1 MKITS
6 VVLEPKDAVNI
17 VIGAIEGGTGY
28 WAECTDYKWKR
39 WYVNPDAKYGE
50 EDYEKLRDI
59 PRDEVLVR
67 IKEDEDNGEPTRE
80 NNDWF
85 EITTENLERALC
97 AVLNS
102 KYAKQ
107 VSFEDYGDGVD
118 VDADGADIIFQYA
131 IFGELVFA

>member
-6 VVLEPKDAVNI
+6 VVLEPQDAVDI

-39 WYVNPDAKYGE
+39 WYVNPDAKF
-50 EDYEKLRDI
+50 DDPDHDKLRDI

-85 EITTENLERALC
+85 EITTENLERAVC

-102 KYAKQ
+102 KYAHTI
-107 VSFEDYGDGVD
+107 SFADYGEGID
-118 VDADGADIIFQYA
+118 VDATGADIIFQYA
-131 IFGELVFA
+131 MFGELVFA